1 MLERKKEGEE
11 EEEEKKKEREKI
23 TRGKT
28 SIGRRRRRSFD
39 DFSRSM
45 DGILIAVI
53 PRNDVV
59 SSSLYNDA
67 DKNTNYVRA
76 RIISSLGRLQP
87 SGHGWKEVDLTW

>member
-39 DFSRSM
+39 DFLRSM

-87 SGHGWKEVDLTW
+87 SGHGWKEVDLPW